1 MTEEWVRGTRPSG
14 RPREEAVAPQR
25 ELPESATSHLQPAFF
40 LECLHSQV
48 RNRQALGFVIG
59 FPPAKPPKMPFLCPR
74 VPACTSFESLKGAP

>member
-25 ELPESATSHLQPAFF
+25 ELPVSATSHLQPAFF

-59 FPPAKPPKMPFLCPR
+59 CFLQRSPQRCLSSAR
-74 VPACTSFESLKGAP
+74 GSLLVHPLNH